1 MPIGVAEAYLMEK
14 DMKRILLALI
24 ATGIATS
31 AMAGIGDIQSG
42 GGTGPLKV
50 KSAMVAI
57 KSPSGVCPAQA
68 KLKAWIYTNKAGPVA
83 YMMIKHGEG
92 ASVPQVVNTKKVN
105 GLYVAEISQTMVV
118 DNAIDTQF
126 RIAAKGVGNYTLS
139 NWAPLKANC
148 V

>member
-1 MPIGVAEAYLMEK
+1 MEK

-24 ATGIATS
+24 AAATATS

-68 KLKAWIYTNKAGPVA
+68 KLKAWIYTNKAGPVT
-83 YMMIKHGEG
+83 YMMIRHGQG

-105 GLYVAEISQTMVV
+105 GLYVAEISQNMVIV
-118 DNAIDTQF
+118 NAIDTQY
-126 RIAAKGVGNYTLS
+126 RIAAKGAGNYTLS

>member
-1 MPIGVAEAYLMEK
+1 MEK
-14 DMKRILLALI
+14 DMKRILLALL
-24 ATGIATS
+24 ATATATS
-31 AMAGIGDIQSG
+31 AMAGIGDIQNG

-50 KSAMVAI
+50 NSAMVAI
-57 KSPSGVCPAQA
+57 KSPTGVCPAQA
-68 KLKAWIYTNKAGPVA
+68 KLKAWIYTNKAGPVT

-126 RIAAKGVGNYTLS
+126 RIAAKGAGNYTLS